1 MFTYKSV
8 KKYLFER
15 PIDAFGRNRV
25 PSRCCHSQKEKK
37 GIYRHHGKF
46 FYPPDIVVDIEV
58 CQDASLQQWLDT
70 LDPAEK
76 EELIKGTQYWE
87 DMRSKDLMMRQHL
100 KFHWKKDWDQ
110 DLIKAVGILK
120 YRPQSFGDFVRECL
134 EYCNQLFVQY
144 GVMRWLR
151 NNLYERY
158 IEMKKELKRQREEIE
173 EAKAEQ
179 QRKKRRI
186 TKEETSDTEEETTD
200 EEDTEGEE

>member
-1 MFTYKSV
+1 M
-8 KKYLFER
+8 
-15 PIDAFGRNRV
+15 
-25 PSRCCHSQKEKK
+25 
-37 GIYRHHGKF
+37 
-46 FYPPDIVVDIEV
+46 
-58 CQDASLQQWLDT
+58 LQQWLDT

-76 EELIKGTQYWE
+76 EELIEETQYWE

-100 KFHWKKDWDQ
+100 KFHWKRDWDQ
-110 DLIKAVGILK
+110 DMNKAVGILK
-120 YRPQSFGDFVRECL
+120 YHPQSFGDFVRECL
-134 EYCNQLFVQY
+134 EYRNQLFVQY

-173 EAKAEQ
+173 EAKAERMEQ

-186 TKEETSDTEEETTD
+186 TKEDTSDTEEETTD